1 MKTINRAV
9 YASSAC
15 ISNVLIYAVLGLV
28 TILIIGFSISPL
40 IAISIIYVLT
50 VGFAIKNDKNTFIY
64 FLIFVF
70 LQNLVMVLL
79 ANKFTGSETTLFM
92 ISKELMLYGCFAIHF
107 MRKQTID
114 KLEVCFIVY
123 LLVLAVSFFMSDAA
137 MYSRVVAARQLC
149 LPLMCIFFGYHLTV
163 GERDMKKIEGFIL
176 KFCLAVGIIGLIEVF
191 ILGDDFWQILPLEQF
206 NINKGTDFNR
216 YNGVP
221 VNFYTWDYVSIVGK
235 PLRRMASFFADP
247 LMTGGML
254 FTGIVIADNFRKNS
268 KIKGKYILAELFLIA
283 CGFLTLSKGYYVAI
297 LVFFGMKIFVNFGYK
312 RMKKAMQTVIAMLLC
327 AIIGGKILLKV
338 LPHSSTTIHLS
349 GLYNGIS
356 NGTLLGNGL
365 GKAGIIANK
374 LTGLEENL
382 AAESF
387 IGVLLAQI
395 GYVGLAVFIFIMGS
409 FIWSGIKNY
418 CKYKD
423 IRLYNYSVM
432 IIAVLCQ
439 SLFSESSIGIVV
451 TGTSFILLGLVV
463 REAKERAKNEE
474 T

>member
-1 MKTINRAV
+1 MKSINN
-9 YASSAC
+9 SLQ
-15 ISNVLIYAVLGLV
+15 ISNVCYRNVMIYSILGII
-28 TILIIGFSISPL
+28 TILAIGFVISPL
-40 IAISIIYVLT
+40 IAIGIVYVLT
-50 VGFAIKNDKNTFIY
+50 IYFVIKNNKYTFIY

-70 LQNLVMVLL
+70 LQNIVMILM
-79 ANKFTGSETTLFM
+79 ANQFTSTETTLFM
-92 ISKELMLYGCFAIHF
+92 ISKELMLYGCMVIHF
-107 MRKQTID
+107 LKQPKLD
-114 KLEVCFIVY
+114 KLEVAFILY
-123 LLVLAVSFFMSDAA
+123 LCVLALSFFMSDAGI
-137 MYSRVVAARQLC
+137 YSRIVAVRQLC
-149 LPLMCIFFGYHLTV
+149 LPLMCLFFGYHLSV
-163 GERDMKKIEGFIL
+163 KEVDFQKIEKFIL
-176 KFCLAVGIIGLIEVF
+176 GFCLAVGIIGLIELYV
-191 ILGDDFWQILPLEQF
+191 LGDAFWQVIPLEQF

-235 PLRRMASFFADP
+235 PLRRMASFFGDP
-247 LMTGGML
+247 LMTGGMI
-254 FTGIVIADNFRKNS
+254 FTGIVIADNFRKKAKNS
-268 KIKGKYILAELFLIA
+268 NIYLLAELFLII
-283 CGFLTLSKGYYVAI
+283 CGFLTLSKGYYVAVI
-297 LVFFGMKIFVNFGYK
+297 VFFGMKIFVNLGYK
-312 RMKKAMQTVIAMLLC
+312 RMKKAMQMVIAMLLC
-327 AIIGGKILLKV
+327 AIVGGKILLKV

-409 FIWSGIKNY
+409 FIWAGIKKY
-418 CKYKD
+418 CKDRD
-423 IRLYNYSVM
+423 IRLYNYAVM

-451 TGTSFILLGLVV
+451 TGTSFILLGLAV
-463 REAKERAKNEE
+463 RNIEVSE
-474 T
+474 